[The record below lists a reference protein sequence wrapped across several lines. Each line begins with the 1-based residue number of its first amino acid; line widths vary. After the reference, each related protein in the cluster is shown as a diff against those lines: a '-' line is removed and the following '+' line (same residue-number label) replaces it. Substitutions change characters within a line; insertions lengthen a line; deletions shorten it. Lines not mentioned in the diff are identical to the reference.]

1 MLLFI
6 EISMAYAIALAKLII
21 SLTQIIRCLNP
32 VTFIGTRSIFVA
44 FAIANKRNT
53 TYITPFDYV
62 LVGTPRTETHPVYE
76 DTSVTLLKYYSTIT
90 FYVIA

>member
-1 MLLFI
+1 
-6 EISMAYAIALAKLII
+6 
-21 SLTQIIRCLNP
+21 LNP

-62 LVGTPRTETHPVYE
+62 LVGTPRTETHPLYE

-90 FYVIA
+90 FYVIAYRGRLLCHHSTTCVNIVFERH